1 MKMKLMFVLALA
13 VLLGFVVYQARAIMD
28 KTDGENV
35 CQLSSQSHGGCPN
48 GVGEQ
53 QRDKDKDKDKDKNK
67 DCEPNPD
74 CPKDSPSDD
83 CPIRDRQG
91 DGSCGK

>member
-28 KTDGENV
+28 KTGGENV
-35 CQLSSQSHGGCPN
+35 CQLSSQSHSGCPN

-53 QRDKDKDKDKDKNK
+53 QRDKDKDK
-67 DCEPNPD
+67 EGMF
-74 CPKDSPSDD
+74 
-83 CPIRDRQG
+83 I
-91 DGSCGK
+91 